1 MLRAL
6 RIAVLLIAT
15 MLLLGAGFRPLTGS
29 TADSVPGSVR
39 ERPDVVYGSAVT
51 AAGDR
56 LDLALDL
63 FLPAAGTDR
72 PAVVLAHGGGFRV
85 GSRKD
90 RRIRFVAATLAEH
103 GYVTASISYRLRPAG
118 TPGTESNA
126 EMFARPAI
134 RSATARDAQH
144 DLQAA
149 VRYLRR
155 HAASLEIDPDRIA
168 ALGSSAGAMTALETA
183 FNPED
188 PGASG
193 NPGYRSDVAAAVS
206 LWGASHVDRIEPGA
220 PPVLMFHGTR
230 DTRVPFRHGLGT
242 CLGTRL
248 RGNACEAHWWPE
260 VGHAPWE
267 RLDEVVA
274 TTLEFL
280 DSRV

>member
-1 MLRAL
+1 MLPAL
-6 RIAVLLIAT
+6 RVAVLLVAT
-15 MLLLGAGFRPLTGS
+15 MLVLGTGFPPFTGS
-29 TADSVPGSVR
+29 MADSTPAGVR
-39 ERPDVVYGSAVT
+39 ERADVVYGSAVT

-56 LDLALDL
+56 VDLALDL
-63 FLPAAGTDR
+63 FLPAAGTAR

-90 RRIRFVAATLAEH
+90 RRIRRIAMSLAAH
-103 GYVTASISYRLRPAG
+103 GYVAASISYRLRPTG

-126 EMFARPAI
+126 DVFGRLATQ
-134 RSATARDAQH
+134 SATARDAQH
-144 DLQAA
+144 DFQAA
-149 VRYLRR
+149 VRHLRR
-155 HAASLEIDPDRIA
+155 HAESLRIDPDRIA
-168 ALGSSAGAMTALETA
+168 ALGGSAGAMTALEAA

-188 PGASG
+188 PGTSG

-206 LWGASHVDRIEPGA
+206 LWGAAHVGRIEPGA

-230 DTRVPFRHGLGT
+230 DVRVRFLLGLDT

-248 RGNACEAHWWPE
+248 RGNVCEAHWWPG

-267 RLDEVVA
+267 RLDEVTA